1 MYDTNE
7 RVAQVKERATRIR
20 QKKEKRAIRGLSTL
34 SLALCCCL
42 VGVLGEVSG
51 RFSSAAEVQGMT
63 GATLLSERTGGY
75 VLVAIVSFVTAAVFT
90 LLCVKLRERKQ
101 KRDSDCSAAE
111 GIARTQKSENENE
124 RCG

>member
-7 RVAQVKERATRIR
+7 RVAQVKERAARI
-20 QKKEKRAIRGLSTL
+20 QKKKEKRMIRGLSTL
-34 SLALCCCL
+34 CLALCCCL
-42 VGVLGEVSG
+42 VGILGEVSG
-51 RFSSAAEVQGMT
+51 GFGSAVAVQGLN

-75 VLVAIVSFVTAAVFT
+75 VLVAVVSFVTAVVFT

-101 KRDSDCSAAE
+101 KSDSDCSAAD

>member
-7 RVAQVKERATRIR
+7 RIAQVKERAMRIR

-34 SLALCCCL
+34 CLALCCCL

-51 RFSSAAEVQGMT
+51 GFRSAAEVQGMT

-75 VLVAIVSFVTAAVFT
+75 VLVAIVSFVTAVVFT
-90 LLCVKLRERKQ
+90 LLCVRL
-101 KRDSDCSAAE
+101 
-111 GIARTQKSENENE
+111 NE
-124 RCG
+124 RNGRLTKEKKEGTR